1 MVARASSSKAPLTIF
16 SEGPAAPSALHRV
29 KAHSPVTSTSFHCS
43 GWWGLH
49 NIFSRRGDDA
59 PEASTFAWT
68 EADADHVRGV
78 VDEMRSFG
86 ADVILALNLTQAR
99 KKGNVSWLK
108 K

>member
-1 MVARASSSKAPLTIF
+1 MSRYDVCSYFESCVLAPLNFTLT
-16 SEGPAAPSALHRV
+16 GQVLHRV
-29 KAHSPVTSTSFHCS
+29 KARAPAPSTSLHCS
-43 GWWGLH
+43 GWWGLR
-49 NIFSRRGDDA
+49 NIFSSRDPPA

-99 KKGNVSWLK
+99 KKGM
-108 K
+108 